1 MGTGLI
7 VLEKWEFT
15 NDFPR
20 ETLRKIAIYLDKD
33 SK

>member
-7 VLEKWEFT
+7 VLEKWEFIKV
-15 NDFPR
+15 FPR
-20 ETLRKIAIYLDKD
+20 ETLRQIAIYLDKD